1 MYTEKLMK
9 RFMAPQNVGQIKGAS
24 GIGKVGN
31 PVCGDIM
38 KVYLKIENN
47 IVTDA
52 KMKTFG
58 CAAAIV
64 SADIAMDLIKGKTV
78 EEAGKVTNQ
87 DVLNVV
93 GEVPSQKIHCSI
105 LAKEAIEEAIKDY
118 KKKLEKEAMLK
129 AKK

>member
-1 MYTEKLMK
+1 MYTEKVMK
-9 RFMAPQNVGQIKGAS
+9 RFMSPKNVGTIKGAS

-38 KVYLKIENN
+38 KVYLKIEDE
-47 IVTDA
+47 VVVDA

-64 SADIAMDLIKGKTV
+64 SADIAMDLVKGKTV
-78 EEAGKVTNQ
+78 EEAAKVTNQ
-87 DVLNVV
+87 DVLDVV

-105 LAKEAIEEAIKDY
+105 LAKEAIEEALKDY
-118 KKKLEKEAMLK
+118 KKKLEKAALK
-129 AKK
+129 GNK

>member
-9 RFMAPQNVGQIKGAS
+9 RFMSPQNVGQIKGAS

-38 KVYLKIENN
+38 KVYLKIEDNV
-47 IVTDA
+47 VTDA

-78 EEAGKVTNQ
+78 EEAAKVTNQ
-87 DVLNVV
+87 DVLDIV
-93 GEVPSQKIHCSI
+93 GEVPSQKVHCSI

-118 KKKLEKEAMLK
+118 RKKLEKAMLK

>member
-1 MYTEKLMK
+1 MYSEKLMQ
-9 RFMAPQNVGQIKGAS
+9 RFVAPKNVGQIKGAS
-24 GIGKVGN
+24 GTGKVGN

-38 KVYLKIENN
+38 KVYLKIEDNV
-47 IVTDA
+47 VTDA

-78 EEAGKVTNQ
+78 EQAAKVTNQ
-87 DVLNVV
+87 DVLNII
-93 GEVPSQKIHCSI
+93 GEVPPQKIHCSI

-118 KKKLEKEAMLK
+118 HKKLEKAALK
-129 AKK
+129 NKK

>member
-1 MYTEKLMK
+1 MYTEKVMK
-9 RFMAPQNVGQIKGAS
+9 RFMSPKNVGTIKGAS

-38 KVYLKIENN
+38 KVYLKIEDE
-47 IVTDA
+47 VVVDA

-64 SADIAMDLIKGKTV
+64 SADIAMDLVKGKTI
-78 EEAGKVTNQ
+78 EEAAKVTNQ
-87 DVLNVV
+87 DVLDVV

-105 LAKEAIEEAIKDY
+105 LAKEAIEEALKDY
-118 KKKLEKEAMLK
+118 RKKLEKATLK
-129 AKK
+129 GKK